1 MNRGPIATWLHYNL
15 FRTKRDAVLTVVF
28 GALAVWLLYKTINF
42 IFVTGRWTIIEVNL
56 RLLMIGR
63 YPEVHE
69 LRLAVT
75 VVVLAAWGGL
85 LAGFLRGRQVRAG
98 RLTAADSKLTATRVL
113 DLVERLW
120 LPLAVVLLLLLLAGT
135 SGPWITAGLAAVA
148 AIVGRL
154 IGPFFGRIR
163 MNAAAAAVTVVVFAA
178 IPIGMY
184 YYVVTAVGFDE
195 WGGFMLNL
203 FLAVC
208 SIVLCYPL
216 GVLLALGR
224 RSGLPLVRLVCTT
237 YIELIRGAP
246 LFVLLLL
253 ANVALGFFV
262 PDTLAP
268 ATSTRAIVV
277 FTLFTA
283 AYMAEIIRGGLQSI
297 PRGQIEAAKAVG
309 LSPIRQTGYIVLPQ
323 ALRNVI
329 PAQIGQLISLFK
341 DTTLAGIAMGL
352 FELLQV
358 SSAITAQPRL
368 PGAGPDRRDADVRR
382 TDVLGG
388 VLHDEPREPAAREA
402 TGSRNPMSD
411 QTPSD
416 DRTPATRR
424 SSPMQ
429 RRSRP
434 RVMIEIEARR
444 QALRRLPGAEG
455 HQPERRH
462 PRGGRRHRAVGLRQ
476 VDADPLHQPPRG
488 ARRRPHRRRRHR
500 AVQRHPQHP
509 GDPPRDRHG
518 LPELQPLSAPER
530 ARQHHLG
537 APQGATDAQGEG
549 GSTRHGAARDG
560 ARSPSRP
567 ASTRGSSRAAS
578 SSGWRSPARWR

>member
-1 MNRGPIATWLHYNL
+1 MNRRPIALWLHYNL

-28 GALAVWLLYKTINF
+28 GALAVWLLYKTLSFVF
-42 IFVTGRWTIIEVNL
+42 ITGRWTIIEVNL
-56 RLLMIGR
+56 RLLMVGR
-63 YPEVHE
+63 YPEVHD

-75 VVVLAAWGGL
+75 FIVLAAWGGL
-85 LAGFLRGRQVRAG
+85 LAGFVRGRQGRAG
-98 RLTAADSKLTATRVL
+98 RLTPDDSKLTTKRIF

-135 SGPWITAGLAAVA
+135 SGPWIMVGLAAA
-148 AIVGRL
+148 GAIVGRL

-163 MNAAAAAVTVVVFAA
+163 MNAVAATVAVLVFAA

-184 YYVVTAVGFDE
+184 YYVVTAVGFDD
-195 WGGFMLNL
+195 WGGFVLNL

-208 SIVLCYPL
+208 AIVLCYPL

-224 RSGLPLVRLVCTT
+224 RSGLPLVRAVCTA

-262 PDTLAP
+262 PESLAP

-277 FTLFTA
+277 FTFFTA

-341 DTTLAGIAMGL
+341 DTTLAGIAMSL

-358 SSAITAQPRL
+358 SGAITSQPEFRGQGLIAETLTFAALMFWVVSYTMSRESQRL
-368 PGAGPDRRDADVRR
+368 EKR
-382 TDVLGG
+382 LG
-388 VLHDEPREPAAREA
+388 V
-402 TGSRNPMSD
+402 GSR
-411 QTPSD
+411 
-416 DRTPATRR
+416 
-424 SSPMQ
+424 
-429 RRSRP
+429 
-434 RVMIEIEARR
+434 
-444 QALRRLPGAEG
+444 
-455 HQPERRH
+455 
-462 PRGGRRHRAVGLRQ
+462 
-476 VDADPLHQPPRG
+476 
-488 ARRRPHRRRRHR
+488 
-500 AVQRHPQHP
+500 
-509 GDPPRDRHG
+509 
-518 LPELQPLSAPER
+518 
-530 ARQHHLG
+530 
-537 APQGATDAQGEG
+537 
-549 GSTRHGAARDG
+549 
-560 ARSPSRP
+560 
-567 ASTRGSSRAAS
+567 
-578 SSGWRSPARWR
+578 

>member
-1 MNRGPIATWLHYNL
+1 MSDARRWLRHNL
-15 FRTKRDAVLTVVF
+15 FRNPRDAVLTVVF
-28 GALAVWLLYKTINF
+28 GLLSLWLLYRTIRF

-56 RLLMIGR
+56 ELLMIGR
-63 YPEVHE
+63 YPEAHV

-75 VVVLAAWGGL
+75 VVVLALWGGL
-85 LAGFLRGRQVRAG
+85 LAGFIRGRQVRAG
-98 RLTAADSKLTATRVL
+98 RITAEDSALTRARVV

-120 LPLAVVLLLLLLAGT
+120 LPLALVLLLLLLT
-135 SGPWITAGLAAVA
+135 STAGPWIMTALALVA
-148 AIVGRL
+148 ALVGRL
-154 IGPFFGRIR
+154 VGPFLGRLR
-163 MNAAAAAVTVVVFAA
+163 LPAAGSLLVVVGFGAVPVA
-178 IPIGMY
+178 LY
-184 YYVVTAVGFDE
+184 FYVVTAVGFDG

-208 SIVLCYPL
+208 SIILCYPL

-237 YIELIRGAP
+237 YIELVRGAP

-309 LSPIRQTGYIVLPQ
+309 LSPIRQTGYVVLPQ

-358 SSAITAQPRL
+358 SGAITAQPDFRGQGLIAETLSFAALMFWVVSYTMSRESQRL
-368 PGAGPDRRDADVRR
+368 EKR
-382 TDVLGG
+382 LG
-388 VLHDEPREPAAREA
+388 
-402 TGSRNPMSD
+402 
-411 QTPSD
+411 
-416 DRTPATRR
+416 
-424 SSPMQ
+424 
-429 RRSRP
+429 
-434 RVMIEIEARR
+434 
-444 QALRRLPGAEG
+444 
-455 HQPERRH
+455 
-462 PRGGRRHRAVGLRQ
+462 VGLR
-476 VDADPLHQPPRG
+476 
-488 ARRRPHRRRRHR
+488 
-500 AVQRHPQHP
+500 
-509 GDPPRDRHG
+509 
-518 LPELQPLSAPER
+518 
-530 ARQHHLG
+530 
-537 APQGATDAQGEG
+537 
-549 GSTRHGAARDG
+549 
-560 ARSPSRP
+560 
-567 ASTRGSSRAAS
+567 
-578 SSGWRSPARWR
+578 

>member
-1 MNRGPIATWLHYNL
+1 MNDARRWLRHNL
-15 FRTKRDAVLTVVF
+15 FRSPRDGVLTVVF
-28 GALAVWLLYKTINF
+28 GLFALWLLYKTIRF

-56 RLLMIGR
+56 ELLMIGR
-63 YPEVHE
+63 YPEAHV

-75 VVVLAAWGGL
+75 VVGLALWGGL
-85 LAGFLRGRQVRAG
+85 LAGFIRGRQVRAG
-98 RLTAADSKLTATRVL
+98 RITPADSALTRSRVT

-120 LPLAVVLLLLLLAGT
+120 IPLALVVLLLLLT
-135 SGPWITAGLAAVA
+135 STAGPWIMVGLALVA
-148 AIVGRL
+148 ALVGRL
-154 IGPFFGRIR
+154 IGPFLGRQRLPAFGSFL
-163 MNAAAAAVTVVVFAA
+163 VVVCFAA
-178 IPIGMY
+178 IPVALY
-184 YYVVTAVGFDE
+184 FYVVTAVGFDG

-208 SIVLCYPL
+208 SIILCYPL

-262 PDTLAP
+262 PDSLAP

-277 FTLFTA
+277 FTFFTA

-358 SSAITAQPRL
+358 SGAITAQPEFRGQGLIAETLTFAALMFWVVSYTMSRESQRL
-368 PGAGPDRRDADVRR
+368 EKR
-382 TDVLGG
+382 LG
-388 VLHDEPREPAAREA
+388 
-402 TGSRNPMSD
+402 
-411 QTPSD
+411 
-416 DRTPATRR
+416 
-424 SSPMQ
+424 
-429 RRSRP
+429 
-434 RVMIEIEARR
+434 
-444 QALRRLPGAEG
+444 
-455 HQPERRH
+455 
-462 PRGGRRHRAVGLRQ
+462 VGLR
-476 VDADPLHQPPRG
+476 
-488 ARRRPHRRRRHR
+488 
-500 AVQRHPQHP
+500 
-509 GDPPRDRHG
+509 
-518 LPELQPLSAPER
+518 
-530 ARQHHLG
+530 
-537 APQGATDAQGEG
+537 
-549 GSTRHGAARDG
+549 
-560 ARSPSRP
+560 
-567 ASTRGSSRAAS
+567 
-578 SSGWRSPARWR
+578 